1 MSTPEIVS
9 YKVEYIQEATL
20 AIPIPQR
27 YAFVQKVTPA
37 HKYDPF
43 HPFVSSSFLFLL
55 SIRDAWRIQDLL
67 VILVSTCDL
76 RLYNC
81 IYTGAD
87 AGIKMQEEHSY
98 NNYEAA
104 AQNRSM
110 LAQRSS
116 LAQNL
121 SGTKR
126 VSQSS
131 AKSAIRPERGKPFPR
146 ETRVD

>member
-1 MSTPEIVS
+1 
-9 YKVEYIQEATL
+9 
-20 AIPIPQR
+20 
-27 YAFVQKVTPA
+27 
-37 HKYDPF
+37 
-43 HPFVSSSFLFLL
+43 
-55 SIRDAWRIQDLL
+55 
-67 VILVSTCDL
+67 
-76 RLYNC
+76 
-81 IYTGAD
+81 
-87 AGIKMQEEHSY
+87 MQEEHSY
-98 NNYEAA
+98 NYEAA